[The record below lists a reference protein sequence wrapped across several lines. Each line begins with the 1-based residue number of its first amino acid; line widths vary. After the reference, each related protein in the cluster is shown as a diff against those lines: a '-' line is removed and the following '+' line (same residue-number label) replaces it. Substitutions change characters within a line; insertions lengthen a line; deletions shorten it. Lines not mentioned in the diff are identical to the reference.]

1 MKTITHFEHSVTETP
16 HWLITMDD
24 GVVLSARVWMPDSA
38 VDTPVPAIVEHL
50 PYRKRDGTI
59 ARDEITHPYFSGHG
73 YACIRVDMR
82 GNGES
87 EGLMTDEYTAQEL
100 DDARQVIEWAA
111 VQPWCN
117 GKVGMMGISW
127 GGFNSLQLAALQ
139 PEPLKAIVTVCS
151 SVDRY
156 ADDIHYKGGCLL
168 NTHFAWTCNML
179 SYSSRPPDPALVG
192 DDWKRMWMERLENQ
206 PFLISR
212 WLREQ
217 TRSDFWKHG
226 SVCENYSAISAAVL
240 SVGGWHDGY
249 RNTIAHL
256 VSNLSS
262 PAKGIVGPWIHKYPH
277 YAGPQPAIGFL
288 QECLRWWDRWLKDK
302 PNDAEN
308 DPAYRAWVMDS
319 VKPERWLPERPGR
332 WIKEERLP
340 SDNIQATQ
348 WALGVNTLQQ
358 DGNVTSFDEPLLVNT
373 LQHCGAASGD
383 YFPFAFGPELPD
395 EQSTDDGL
403 SVCFDSVELDDAID
417 IVGAPAMRL
426 RVTPDTAVAQLA
438 VRLCDVR
445 ADGCS
450 AHITSGFLNLCS
462 HQSFENPQRLI
473 PGEQIDCEVVLDQIA
488 YRVSPG
494 SRLRIA
500 ISNSYWPFI
509 WPAAEHGTLTIDEG
523 ALNLPV
529 RPSATANECEFQA
542 AEGSVA
548 WQTDSLREG
557 STDRSTSVDADTGV
571 VTTIIDIDF
580 GEQRDKHHGLISGG
594 KKTEIYRIH
603 PDNPQSAV
611 AEIHWEQTG
620 GRDDW
625 RWRTSV
631 SGRMHCDATHF
642 YVLAEVTAYENGNTV
657 FTKTYEDKIQR
668 WGS

>member
-1 MKTITHFEHSVTETP
+1 MKTITQFEHSVTETP
-16 HWLITMDD
+16 HWLITMAD

-38 VDTPVPAIVEHL
+38 SDTPVPAIVEHL

-59 ARDEITHPYFSGHG
+59 ARDEITHPYFAGHG

-87 EGLMTDEYTAQEL
+87 EGLMSDEYTEQEL
-100 DDARQVIEWAA
+100 DDARQVVEWAA
-111 VQPWCN
+111 AQPWCN

-168 NTHFAWTCNML
+168 NTNFAWACNML
-179 SYSSRPPDPALVG
+179 SYSSRPPDPLLVG
-192 DDWKRMWMERLENQ
+192 EGWKNTWLERLEHQ
-206 PFLISR
+206 PFSIST

-217 TRSDFWKHG
+217 TRSDYWKHG

-256 VSNLSS
+256 VNNLSS
-262 PAKGIVGPWIHKYPH
+262 PVKGIVGPWIHKYPH

-302 PNDAEN
+302 ANDAEN

-332 WIKEERLP
+332 WIKEEQLP
-340 SDNIQATQ
+340 SESIKKTQ
-348 WALGVNTLQQ
+348 WALGVNTLNRF
-358 DGNVTSFDEPLLVNT
+358 GNVALFDKPLLVNSP
-373 LQHCGAASGD
+373 QHCGAATGD

-395 EQSTDDGL
+395 EQSDDDAL
-403 SVCFDSVELDDAID
+403 SVCFDSIVLSDAID
-417 IVGAPAMRL
+417 IVGAPTIRL
-426 RVTPDTAVAQLA
+426 NLTPDTAASQVA

-445 ADGCS
+445 ADGSS

-462 HQSFENPQRLI
+462 HQSFENPQQLT
-473 PGEQIDCEVVLDQIA
+473 PGEQIQCEVVLDQIA
-488 YRVSPG
+488 YRVPAG
-494 SRLRIA
+494 SKLRIA
-500 ISNSYWPFI
+500 ISNSYWPFL
-509 WPAAEHGTLTIDEG
+509 WPVAEHGTLSINEGFLTLPERPTAAGDEW
-523 ALNLPV
+523 
-529 RPSATANECEFQA
+529 EFQS
-542 AEGSVA
+542 AEGSLA
-548 WQTDSLREG
+548 WQIDHLREG
-557 STDRSTSVDADTGV
+557 FTERKTSVDPKTGV
-571 VTTIIDIDF
+571 VTTHVDIDF
-580 GEQRDKHHGLISGG
+580 GEQRDKHHGLISGDH
-594 KKTEIYRIH
+594 KTETYRIH
-603 PDNPQSAV
+603 PDDPLSAV
-611 AEIHWEQTG
+611 ADIHWEQTG
-620 GRDDW
+620 GRDEW

-631 SGRMHCDATHF
+631 SGRMHCDATH
-642 YVLAEVTAYENGNTV
+642 YYLWATVEAYENDELV
-657 FTKTYEDKIQR
+657 FNKTYDDKISR